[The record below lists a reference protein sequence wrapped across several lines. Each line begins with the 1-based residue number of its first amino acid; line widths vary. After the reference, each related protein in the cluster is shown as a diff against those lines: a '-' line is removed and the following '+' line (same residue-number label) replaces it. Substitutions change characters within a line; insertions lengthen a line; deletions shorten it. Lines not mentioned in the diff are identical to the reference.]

1 MDLGAGDVEEHAIL
15 LCNYFNFIDQNQ
27 GRLNFESY
35 IVLGLGY
42 PEGRTAYV
50 MRRNKENNHVELWNP
65 IRGEAYFYGRNP
77 TTETFLGCIT
87 VSTGTSLNK
96 RMNDAICQLK
106 SVACVISS
114 DNVWANV

>member
-1 MDLGAGDVEEHAIL
+1 
-15 LCNYFNFIDQNQ
+15 
-27 GRLNFESY
+27 
-35 IVLGLGY
+35 
-42 PEGRTAYV
+42 

-65 IRGEAYFYGRNP
+65 IRGEVYFYGRNP
-77 TTETFLGCIT
+77 TIETFLGCIT

-114 DNVWANV
+114 DNVWANVQKNDDPVLITYDLNDSSAWMPFFTSANRSKYFPGDAPI